1 MTGLAPKPPW
11 LRRFRAGVGV
21 YRDCVL
27 AEIENAIANA
37 PPEPTARE
45 VFVSLAALPYA
56 AGCFT

>member
-1 MTGLAPKPPW
+1 MTSLAPKPSW

-21 YRDCVL
+21 YRDSVL

-37 PPEPTARE
+37 PPKPTARE
-45 VFVSLAALPYA
+45 VFVSSAALPYA